1 MDIKMKITKQQLKE
15 IIKEELEEVQET
27 KWYDIAAGE
36 RPPAHSTGDV
46 EPSTLVQKIENSYH
60 DLEDAFGEIED
71 EVHRALAD
79 AIISDLQTL
88 MDTMEY
94 PEDYRQ

>member
-1 MDIKMKITKQQLKE
+1 MKITKQQLKE

-36 RPPAHSTGDV
+36 RPPTHSTGDV
-46 EPSTLVQKIENSYH
+46 ESLTLVQKIENSYH
-60 DLEDAFGEIED
+60 DLQDSFSDIED
-71 EVHRALAD
+71 VDQRTQAD

-88 MDTMEY
+88 MDIMDD
-94 PEDYRQ
+94 PEDY